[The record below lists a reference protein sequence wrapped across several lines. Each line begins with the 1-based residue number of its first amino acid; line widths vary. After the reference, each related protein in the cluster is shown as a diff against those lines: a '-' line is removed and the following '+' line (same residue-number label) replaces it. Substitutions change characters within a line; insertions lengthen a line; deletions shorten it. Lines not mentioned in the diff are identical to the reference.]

1 LAGRR
6 NERVEDGDCGPWSSH
21 GGGNILYADIS

>member
-6 NERVEDGDCGPWSSH
+6 NGRVEDGDCGPWSSH
-21 GGGNILYADIS
+21 GGGNILYPSHN